1 MSGERLPNKNEMPF
15 ALRVISFMTAGML
28 FIIHL
33 QRRDARKNA
42 TCPVCLGPTADD
54 GMSPSRDER

>member
-1 MSGERLPNKNEMPF
+1 MTELLPNKNEMPF

-33 QRRDARKNA
+33 QRRDARKDEA
-42 TCPVCLGPTADD
+42 CPVCLGPTADD
-54 GMSPSRDER
+54 GMSDSREER